1 MYVSSPQLAAYD
13 TRDAAGTELQ
23 GATATIAEL
32 ETKLQGAMA
41 KTTELETK
49 LQGATTKITELE
61 TKLQGATAKI
71 TELETELQRATGKV
85 TELETKL
92 QGVTSKITKLDNA
105 LGEATRRE
113 SGMYSCREWFG
124 YVKFSLL
131 MSAHTLYVRY
141 RVYVTISNPKH
152 AYIDELFWT

>member
-23 GATATIAEL
+23 GATATITEL
-32 ETKLQGAMA
+32 ETKLQGATA

-61 TKLQGATAKI
+61 VKLHGAMAKI
-71 TELETELQRATGKV
+71 TELE
-85 TELETKL
+85 
-92 QGVTSKITKLDNA
+92 NA

-113 SGMYSCREWFG
+113 AGMYSCWELFG
-124 YVKFSLL
+124 YFKILL
-131 MSAHTLYVRY
+131 FKSTHTVCVNLCHSQAD
-141 RVYVTISNPKH
+141 I
-152 AYIDELFWT
+152 